1 MEPVGLTLT
10 LRPNVPSTTIEEDE
24 QRVAKATWQKGRSNE
39 RPLILQGENA
49 PLDLRR
55 SRATGLLMS
64 FVFCFA
70 LFHQVMVLA

>member
-1 MEPVGLTLT
+1 MEPVGLTLAPT
-10 LRPNVPSTTIEEDE
+10 FRLQHFEEVAA
-24 QRVAKATWQKGRSNE
+24 QRLARATGQRGRSNE
-39 RPLILQGENA
+39 RPLILQGESA

-55 SRATGLLMS
+55 SRATGFLMS